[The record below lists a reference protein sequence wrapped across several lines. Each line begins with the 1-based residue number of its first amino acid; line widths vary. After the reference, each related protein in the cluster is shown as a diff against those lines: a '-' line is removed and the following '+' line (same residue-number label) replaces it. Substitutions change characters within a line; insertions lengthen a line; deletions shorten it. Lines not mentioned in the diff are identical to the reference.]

1 VLEPF
6 VENCLDFMVEDIEK
20 LDWAKEVLRV
30 ARSLVKF
37 STK

>member
-20 LDWAKEVLRV
+20 FDWSKKVLKV

-37 STK
+37 ITK